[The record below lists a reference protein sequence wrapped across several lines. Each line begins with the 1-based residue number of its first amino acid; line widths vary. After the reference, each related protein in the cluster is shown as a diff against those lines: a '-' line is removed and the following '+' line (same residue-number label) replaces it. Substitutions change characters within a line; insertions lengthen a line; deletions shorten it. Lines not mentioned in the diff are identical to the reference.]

1 MKILGTHEL
10 AEFYFKDTKGYVV
23 YYLGEDDPCI
33 STLFLKMKNILDEIL
48 NMKFILFIKY

>member
-10 AEFYFKDTKGYVV
+10 AEFYFKDTKGYVA

-33 STLFLKMKNILDEIL
+33 KYFVLKEEEH
-48 NMKFILFIKY
+48 FR